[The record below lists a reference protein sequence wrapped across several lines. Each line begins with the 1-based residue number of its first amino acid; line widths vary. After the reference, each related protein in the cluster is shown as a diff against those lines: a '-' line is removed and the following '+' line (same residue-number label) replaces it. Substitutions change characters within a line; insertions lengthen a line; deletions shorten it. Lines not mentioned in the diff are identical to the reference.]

1 MLHLQVAKSVSL
13 RLYNELEAVQ
23 KKNSHLEW
31 ENEVLREK
39 TQELEVAK
47 QVLQTELDKTREV
60 SILHQR
66 PFGKNFFKF
75 NKECLKE
82 TSKDKG
88 PAVFFRD
95 CHLGKVLTWTMSV

>member
-66 PFGKNFFKF
+66 PFGKKNIKF

-88 PAVFFRD
+88 PAVF
-95 CHLGKVLTWTMSV
+95 LETVTLEKS